1 MPGKRMKVALG
12 LGSLA
17 AAAGA
22 LAGLDAL
29 DRRGRRF
36 FAAGRSVVDALDE
49 LGAAVL
55 ARDLEGLRGAYAA
68 DYRGRAL
75 GLDALAGTAATASE
89 KDGVRILKLGAAVR
103 GAAGDAWDTRALGA
117 AGASWEPY
125 LASFAEIEEAGF
137 HLDRLLEWRGREL
150 AARVR
155 FELIGRPRGAP
166 HAGIDRAVL
175 EMRFRRRAAIGETGA
190 RGAAGRMGASGGEA
204 AAAGAGLEI
213 VAASLL
219 EGERVIA
226 ERPQFA
232 DVSRAAGIDFENRT
246 YPAFLEQPL
255 RFGMTRYGPG
265 GIAAADYDNDG
276 FYDLFI
282 PDGVSSRLLRNRRD
296 GTFEDVTER
305 AGLGGLD
312 GVSAAVFADYDNDGW
327 KDLFVSR
334 TFRPNQLFHNNGDGT
349 FTDVTARAGL
359 GEDCC
364 TTVASWGDYNNDG
377 LLDLYVGR
385 YLDPRARI
393 PTTFYARNGEPNRLY
408 HNNGDGTFTDV
419 TERAGVGDTGL
430 CLGSAWG
437 DYDGDGRPDLF
448 VVNDFGRSTLYHNN
462 GDGTFEDVT
471 VAAGALAYGAGM
483 SASFADYDNDGLL
496 DLYTADIRSEHAWFA
511 APATV
516 GRYMANSW
524 KQGVWRTDMPLYW
537 QIFRQSGL
545 RFVDVF
551 REMAAGN
558 HLLRNRGDGTFED
571 VSAAAGANPVGWF
584 WGSVFADFDNDGWLD
599 LYSANGWVYGER
611 GTEIEL
617 EFLDN
622 VVGRQRDYKTGIFFD
637 PRHFGDRSWHG
648 WERNRHLRNEGD
660 GTFKEIGRGAGTD
673 LLTNSRGVAVADFWN
688 RGALDLAV
696 AANGGRHALLR
707 NEVGVRRHW
716 LQVELTGVRSNRDA
730 VGARVEVVAG
740 GVRQL
745 REVSAGDGYASQST
759 LRLHFGL
766 GEAAVTE
773 EMTVRWPASGLVER
787 FENVAGDRIVAL
799 TEGSGRL
806 IERRYRVAEAPAAPR
821 VEPVTEPEK
830 SPKVEPVTEPEPAL
844 ATVAIT
850 NER

>member
-1 MPGKRMKVALG
+1 MSLALALG
-12 LGSLA
+12 PMA

-22 LAGLDAL
+22 WAGLAGL
-29 DRRGRRF
+29 DRRGRAF
-36 FAAGRSVVDALDE
+36 HAAGSLVVGALDD

-55 ARDLEGLRGAYAA
+55 ARDPDRLRQCHAPA
-68 DYRGRAL
+68 YRGRPL
-75 GLDALAGTAATASE
+75 GLSTLGKAAE
-89 KDGVRILKLGAAVR
+89 RDGVRVLELGAAVLPAASAASLDV
-103 GAAGDAWDTRALGA
+103 GARSGVAEDRSAAVAAWQA
-117 AGASWEPY
+117 Y
-125 LASFAEIEEAGF
+125 LEGFAEIEEAAF
-137 HLDRLLEWRGREL
+137 HLDRLETWRGSEL

-155 FELIGRPRGAP
+155 FELIGRPQGAGQ
-166 HAGIDRAVL
+166 AGIDRAVL
-175 EMRFRRRAAIGETGA
+175 HMRFGRRPAGQA
-190 RGAAGRMGASGGEA
+190 GAAP
-204 AAAGAGLEI
+204 AGLEI
-213 VAASLL
+213 VAAALL
-219 EGERVIA
+219 EADRVIA

-232 DVSRAAGIDFENRT
+232 DVSQAAGIDFENRA

-255 RFGMTRYGPG
+255 RFGMIRYGPG

-282 PDGVSSRLLRNRRD
+282 PDGVASKLLRNRGD
-296 GTFEDVTER
+296 GTFEDVTEK

-349 FTDVTARAGL
+349 FTDVTARSGL

-364 TTVASWGDYNNDG
+364 TTVASWGDYDNDG
-377 LLDLYVGR
+377 FLDLYVGR
-385 YLDPRARI
+385 YLDPRTKI

-419 TERAGVGDTGL
+419 TEQAGVGDPGL

-437 DYDGDGRPDLF
+437 DYDNDGYADLF

-511 APATV
+511 APPTV

-537 QIFRQSGL
+537 QIFRQSGF

-551 REMAAGN
+551 REMASGN

-571 VSAAAGANPVGWF
+571 VSTKAGANPIGWF

-599 LYSANGWVYGER
+599 LYSANGWVYGKQ
-611 GTEIEL
+611 GTEMEL
-617 EFLDN
+617 EFLDK
-622 VVGRQRDYKTGIFFD
+622 VVGNQREYKSGAFFD
-637 PRHFGDRSWHG
+637 PRSFGDRSWHG
-648 WERNRHLRNEGD
+648 WERNRHLRNNGD
-660 GTFKEIGRGAGTD
+660 GTFREIGRGAGTD
-673 LLTNSRGVAVADFWN
+673 LLTNSRGVAAADFWN
-688 RGALDLAV
+688 RGALDLAI
-696 AANGGRHALLR
+696 AASGGRHALLR

-716 LQVELTGVRSNRDA
+716 LEVELTGVRTNRDA

-745 REVSAGDGYASQST
+745 REVTAGDGYASQSM

-766 GEAAVTE
+766 GEAAGVD

-787 FENVAGDRIVAL
+787 FRDVAGDRIVAL
-799 TEGSGRL
+799 AEGSGRL
-806 IERRYRVAEAPAAPR
+806 VEKRYLPAERQPAAAPAPG
-821 VEPVTEPEK
+821 
-830 SPKVEPVTEPEPAL
+830 PAERQPAAEGDEL
-844 ATVAIT
+844 VAAGAGT
-850 NER
+850 GTGAGVARGD

>member
-1 MPGKRMKVALG
+1 MRRKGVALG
-12 LGSLA
+12 AVLGPVV

-22 LAGLDAL
+22 WAGLDAL

-36 FAAGRSVVDALDE
+36 HAAGRSVVEVLDE
-49 LGAAVL
+49 LAA
-55 ARDLEGLRGAYAA
+55 ALRAGDFDRLGRLHAA
-68 DYRGRAL
+68 TYRGRPL
-75 GLDALAGTAATASE
+75 GLGALATVAE
-89 KDGVRILKLGAAVR
+89 RDGVHTLRMGAV
-103 GAAGDAWDTRALGA
+103 GGDRQSAD
-117 AGASWEPY
+117 AGAGEDREAA
-125 LASFAEIEEAGF
+125 LAAWRVYREGFGDLEEVGF
-137 HLDRLLEWRGREL
+137 HLDRLDEWRGREIE
-150 AARVR
+150 ARVR
-155 FELIGRPRGAP
+155 FELIGTPRGALQ
-166 HAGIDRAVL
+166 AGIDRAMFR
-175 EMRFRRRAAIGETGA
+175 MRFGRRRGEAGA
-190 RGAAGRMGASGGEA
+190 RGQ
-204 AAAGAGLEI
+204 GLEI
-213 VAASLL
+213 LEASLV

-232 DVSRAAGIDFENRT
+232 DVSQAAGIDFEHRT
-246 YPAFLEQPL
+246 YPPFLEQPL
-255 RFGMTRYGPG
+255 RFGMIRYGPG
-265 GIAAADYDNDG
+265 GITAADYDNDG

-282 PDGVSSRLLRNRRD
+282 PDGVASRLLRNRRD
-296 GTFEDVTER
+296 GTFEDVTEQ
-305 AGLGGLD
+305 AGLSGLD
-312 GVSAAVFADYDNDGW
+312 GVSAAVFADYDNDGY

-349 FTDVTARAGL
+349 FTDVTARSGL

-364 TTVASWGDYNNDG
+364 TTVASWGDYDNDG
-377 LLDLYVGR
+377 YLDLYVGR
-385 YLDPRARI
+385 YLDPRERI

-419 TERAGVGDTGL
+419 TDRAGVGDPGL

-437 DYDGDGRPDLF
+437 DYDGDGYPDLF

-462 GDGTFEDVT
+462 GDGTFADVT
-471 VAAGALAYGAGM
+471 AAAGALAYGAGM
-483 SASFADYDNDGLL
+483 SASFADYDNDGRL

-511 APATV
+511 APPTV
-516 GRYMANSW
+516 GRYLANSC

-545 RFVDVF
+545 NFVDVF

-571 VSAAAGANPVGWF
+571 VSVKTGANPIGWF

-599 LYSANGWVYGER
+599 IYSADGWVYGKR

-617 EFLDN
+617 EFLNN
-622 VVGRQRDYKTGIFFD
+622 VVSRQREYKTGVFFD
-637 PRHFGDRSWHG
+637 PRHFGDMSWHG
-648 WERNRHLRNEGD
+648 WERNRHLRNNGD
-660 GTFKEIGRGAGTD
+660 GTFHEIGRGAGTD
-673 LLTNSRGVAVADFWN
+673 LVVNSRGVAVADFWN

-707 NEVGVRRHW
+707 NEVAPRRHW
-716 LQVELTGVRSNRDA
+716 LQVELTGTRTNRDA

-766 GEAAVTE
+766 GEAAGAGEV
-773 EMTVRWPASGLVER
+773 TVRWPVSGRVER

-799 TEGSGRL
+799 VEGSGRL
-806 IERRYRVAEAPAAPR
+806 VEKRYPAAESR
-821 VEPVTEPEK
+821 GGERLVEELVPAPVG
-830 SPKVEPVTEPEPAL
+830 
-844 ATVAIT
+844 
-850 NER
+850 

>member
-1 MPGKRMKVALG
+1 MGRKRTKLALALG
-12 LGSLA
+12 SVA

-22 LAGLDAL
+22 WAGLNVL
-29 DRRGRRF
+29 DRWGRRF
-36 FAAGRSVVDALDE
+36 FAAGRSVVEALDE
-49 LGAAVL
+49 LGAAVR
-55 ARDLEGLRGAYAA
+55 ARDLDQVRRGYATG
-68 DYRGRAL
+68 YRGRPL
-75 GLDALAGTAATASE
+75 GLSALTGTAPATE
-89 KDGVRILKLGAAVR
+89 RDGVRIVKLGAEADR
-103 GAAGDAWDTRALGA
+103 GAVEDRCAALAAWKL
-117 AGASWEPY
+117 Y
-125 LASFAEIEEAGF
+125 LDGFAEIEEAGF
-137 HLDRLLEWRGREL
+137 HLDRLDEWRGKEL

-166 HAGIDRAVL
+166 CAAIDRALFEV
-175 EMRFRRRAAIGETGA
+175 RFGRV
-190 RGAAGRMGASGGEA
+190 AAGTAR
-204 AAAGAGLEI
+204 LEI
-213 VAASLL
+213 VEASLL
-219 EGERVIA
+219 EGDRVIA

-232 DVSRAAGIDFENRT
+232 DVSRAAGVDFENRT
-246 YPAFLEQPL
+246 YPAFLDQPL
-255 RFGMTRYGPG
+255 RFGMIRYGPG

-312 GVSAAVFADYDNDGW
+312 GVSAAVFGDYDNDGW

-349 FTDVTARAGL
+349 FTDVTARSGL

-364 TTVASWGDYNNDG
+364 TTVASWGDYDNDG
-377 LLDLYVGR
+377 TLDLYVGR

-419 TERAGVGDTGL
+419 TDRAGVGDTGL

-437 DYDGDGRPDLF
+437 DYDNDGYPDLF
-448 VVNDFGRSTLYHNN
+448 VVNDFGRSTLYHNR

-511 APATV
+511 APPTV
-516 GRYMANSW
+516 GRHIANSW

-537 QIFRQSGL
+537 QIFRQSGFNFL
-545 RFVDVF
+545 DVF

-571 VSAAAGANPVGWF
+571 VSARTGANPIGWF

-611 GTEIEL
+611 GTEMEL

-622 VVGRQRDYKTGIFFD
+622 VVGRQRDYKTGAFFD
-637 PRHFGDRSWHG
+637 PRGFGGRSWHG
-648 WERNRHLRNEGD
+648 WERNRHLRNNGD
-660 GTFKEIGRGAGTD
+660 GTFLEIGRGAGTD

-688 RGALDLAV
+688 RGMLDLAV

-707 NEVGVRRHW
+707 NELGPRRHW
-716 LQVELTGVRSNRDA
+716 LEVELTGVRTNRDA

-766 GEAAVTE
+766 GEAAAAEAV
-773 EMTVRWPASGLVER
+773 TVRWPASGLVER

-806 IERRYRVAEAPAAPR
+806 TARSYPR
-821 VEPVTEPEK
+821 
-830 SPKVEPVTEPEPAL
+830 
-844 ATVAIT
+844 
-850 NER
+850 

>member
-1 MPGKRMKVALG
+1 MRSKRMKLALALG
-12 LGSLA
+12 PVA

-22 LAGLDAL
+22 WAGLDAL

-36 FAAGRSVVDALDE
+36 FAAGRSVVEALDA
-49 LGAAVL
+49 LGAAVR
-55 ARDLEGLRGAYAA
+55 ARDLDQVGRSYAT
-68 DYRGRAL
+68 DYRGRPLGFSAL
-75 GLDALAGTAATASE
+75 TATAATAPAAAAAAE
-89 KDGVRILKLGAAVR
+89 KDGVRILKLGAAGGE
-103 GAAGDAWDTRALGA
+103 GAAADRDAVEDRCAALA
-117 AGASWEPY
+117 AWKLY
-125 LASFAEIEEAGF
+125 LDGFAEIEEAGF
-137 HLDRLLEWRGREL
+137 HLDRLDAWRGKEL

-155 FELIGRPRGAP
+155 FELIGRPCGAP
-166 HAGIDRAVL
+166 HAAIDRALYEV
-175 EMRFRRRAAIGETGA
+175 RFRRTVPAAVGT
-190 RGAAGRMGASGGEA
+190 M
-204 AAAGAGLEI
+204 GLEI
-213 VAASLL
+213 VEASLL
-219 EGERVIA
+219 ESDRVIA
-226 ERPQFA
+226 ARPQFA
-232 DVSRAAGIDFENRT
+232 DVSHASGIDFENRT
-246 YPAFLEQPL
+246 YPAFLDQPL
-255 RFGMTRYGPG
+255 RFGMIRYGPG

-349 FTDVTARAGL
+349 FTDVTASSGL

-364 TTVASWGDYNNDG
+364 TTVASWGDYDNDG
-377 LLDLYVGR
+377 YLDLYVGR
-385 YLDPRARI
+385 YLDPRETI

-419 TERAGVGDTGL
+419 TDRAGVGDTGL

-437 DYDGDGRPDLF
+437 DYDNDGYPDLF

-511 APATV
+511 APPTV
-516 GRYMANSW
+516 GRYLANSW
-524 KQGVWRTDMPLYW
+524 KQGVWRSDMPLYW
-537 QIFRQSGL
+537 QIFRQSGFN
-545 RFVDVF
+545 FVEVF
-551 REMAAGN
+551 REMASGN

-571 VSAAAGANPVGWF
+571 VSVAAGANPPGWF

-611 GTEIEL
+611 GTEMEL

-622 VVGRQRDYKTGIFFD
+622 VVGRQRDYKTGAFFD
-637 PRHFGDRSWHG
+637 PGSFGGRSWHG
-648 WERNRHLRNEGD
+648 WERNRHLRNNGD
-660 GTFKEIGRGAGTD
+660 GTFREIGRGAGTD

-688 RGALDLAV
+688 RGSLDLAV

-707 NEVGVRRHW
+707 NEVGLRRHW
-716 LQVELTGVRSNRDA
+716 LQVELTGVRTNRDA

-766 GEAAVTE
+766 GEAAGADEV
-773 EMTVRWPASGLVER
+773 TVRWPVSGLVER
-787 FENVAGDRIVAL
+787 FENVASDRIVAL
-799 TEGSGRL
+799 TEGTGRL
-806 IERRYRVAEAPAAPR
+806 IERRYPTSWSAAIGDMAEPRPAAQERAPAERLTA
-821 VEPVTEPEK
+821 VLEE
-830 SPKVEPVTEPEPAL
+830 L
-844 ATVAIT
+844 AADGVAK
-850 NER
+850 EG